1 MPDPVQKDN
10 LLAIMTSP
18 HHPGASDSRSTPP
31 GPAALDAAARA
42 VVLETAHRL
51 LRAEAEAVSGL
62 ISRVD
67 DDFVR
72 AVDLLVACA
81 RRGGAVLV
89 SGLGKSGLVG
99 AKISATL
106 ASLGLPSHFIHPVEA
121 AHGDLGNFRD
131 TDLCIALSNSGET
144 DEVLSLVACLRQ
156 DGIDVIGI
164 CAGQDAAAGSQ
175 VTGRSRLERLST
187 VTLTTGRVDQRFGSS
202 PAPMCSTTATLAMGD
217 ALALCA
223 SQLLEFSQAD
233 FAKRHPGG
241 SLGGLLKPVVEALRF
256 VAGKNLIP
264 VPDDM
269 TVDAALRHSETA
281 QRRPGA
287 MLLVDRQ
294 SGELTGI
301 FTDADLRRLIL
312 KDPGL
317 MGRPVSS
324 IMSKNPS
331 CLPDTARLADAVHL
345 VQEFRRDEIPVVDAK
360 GRPVGLL
367 DVQDLIAMRLVQD

>member
-1 MPDPVQKDN
+1 M
-10 LLAIMTSP
+10 S
-18 HHPGASDSRSTPP
+18 ASDSRSTPP
-31 GPAALDAAARA
+31 APAALDSVARLK
-42 VVLETAHRL
+42 VLETARRL
-51 LRAEAEAVSGL
+51 LRAEADAVSGL
-62 ISRVD
+62 IPRIDS
-67 DDFVR
+67 DFLQ
-72 AVDLLVACA
+72 AVELLVACT

-89 SGLGKSGLVG
+89 TGLGKSGLIG
-99 AKISATL
+99 AKVSATL

-121 AHGDLGNFRD
+121 AHGDLGNFRE

-164 CAGQDAAAGSQ
+164 CAGADPEAERSPVGQSERS
-175 VTGRSRLERLST
+175 RSRLERLSS
-187 VTLTTGRVDQRFGSS
+187 VSLTTGRVDQRFGSS
-202 PAPMCSTTATLAMGD
+202 PAPMCSTTASLALGD

-223 SQLLEFSQAD
+223 SQLLEFSHAD

-256 VAGKNLIP
+256 VVGKNLIP

-269 TVDAALRHSETA
+269 SVDAALRHSETA

-287 MLLVDRQ
+287 MLLVSRET
-294 SGELTGI
+294 GELTGI

-317 MGRPVSS
+317 MARPVGT
-324 IMSKNPS
+324 IMSRSPS
-331 CLPDTARLADAVHL
+331 SLPDTARLADAVYL
-345 VQEFRRDEIPVVDAK
+345 VQQFRRDEIPVVDAQ
-360 GRPVGLL
+360 GRPVGML